1 MRKYVAFAV
10 IVLYL
15 GLGSCDDG
23 EESYEIGD
31 DVDAA
36 PPAVIPSTGFYVV
49 NEGWFGTDNGT
60 VNYFRK
66 DDNIAYRVYST
77 ANEGERLGIT
87 TQFATIYGKYAYFIS
102 KQGNKLVV
110 ADAGT
115 LKKKAVFTDLGGDG
129 RSFLGIDDRQ
139 GYIGMGINEGSGSTG
154 HGLSIRRFDI
164 ENLKLGAP
172 IEGVTEEI
180 GTMCY
185 AEGRVFAVSANKLYI
200 IRIETGS
207 VEKTLNGSFH
217 TLARSKDGMI
227 WVAASDNF
235 IKIDPITL
243 EQENVAYP
251 AGAPV
256 PSSWGSWNAG
266 SLCAS
271 TQHNVLYWI
280 NGKNLI
286 KYDLD
291 SGKINPRLY
300 TLGGDD
306 EGMQMMFYGAALRVD
321 PISDELVMT
330 VVRDGDYSYNKV
342 YVANAD
348 GKVQKRI
355 TVRGSNESD
364 DERYYWFPAMPFFED
379 PNSPEIL
386 IEQIRLVPG
395 QTKNLN
401 LNEKIVDADNTS
413 VSILKSVEFVAND
426 LVTAELKGGTLTVSA
441 KKQLGSTQCKM
452 TAISNGKRVE
462 KLIQVEVIAN

>member
-1 MRKYVAFAV
+1 MRKYIVFA
-10 IVLYL
+10 IVTLCWSL
-15 GLGSCDDG
+15 MSCADS
-23 EESYEIGD
+23 EANHEIGD
-31 DVDAA
+31 DTDVA
-36 PPAVIPSTGFYVV
+36 PPAVIPSAGFYVA

-66 DDNIAYRVYST
+66 DDNIAYRVYSA
-77 ANEGERLGIT
+77 ANGGERLGIT

-102 KQGNKLVV
+102 KEGNKLVV

-115 LKKKAVFTDLGGDG
+115 MKKKAVFTDLGGDG

-139 GYIGMGINEGSGSTG
+139 GYIGMGIKEGLGSTG
-154 HGLSIRRFDI
+154 HGLGIRRFDI
-164 ENLKLGAP
+164 EKLELGAP
-172 IEGVTEEI
+172 IEGVTEDI

-185 AEGRVFAVSANKLYI
+185 AEGRVFAVSAEKLYI
-200 IRIETGS
+200 IRTETGS
-207 VEKTLNGSFH
+207 VENTLNGSFS
-217 TLARSKDGMI
+217 TLVRSKDGMI
-227 WVAASDNF
+227 WVAASTHF

-251 AGAPV
+251 ERASV

-271 TQHNVLYWI
+271 TQHNALYWI

-291 SGKINPRLY
+291 SGEINPRLY

-306 EGMQMMFYGAALRVD
+306 EGKQMMFYGAALRVD
-321 PISDELVMT
+321 PLSDELVMT
-330 VVRDGDYSYNKV
+330 VVRDDDYTYNKV

-355 TVRGSNESD
+355 TVRGSNEPD
-364 DERYYWFPAMPFFED
+364 DERYYWFPAIPFFED

-386 IEQIRLVPG
+386 IEQISLAPG
-395 QTKNLN
+395 QTKYLD
-401 LNEKIVDADNTS
+401 LNEKIVDADHTS
-413 VSILKSVEFVAND
+413 ASILKSVEWVAND
-426 LVTAELKGGTLTVSA
+426 LVTAELKGSTLTVSA
-441 KKQLGSTQCKM
+441 KKQTGSTQCKV

-462 KLIQVEVIAN
+462 KTIQVEVIAD